1 MKSISKA
8 RLSDPT
14 TDRIVSQAI
23 DGINFLLTNA
33 LSKSNAFSVS
43 FNSAGSVTITHNLNK
58 APEGWIVIDR
68 SSPATIYKSSQSA
81 TSITFVSSAACE
93 FKIII
98 F

>member
-33 LSKSNAFSVS
+33 LSKTNAFSVS
-43 FNSAGSVTITHNLNK
+43 FGSAGSVTITHNLSK
-58 APEGWIVIDR
+58 PPEGWIVIDR
-68 SSPATIYKSSQSA
+68 SSAASIYKSAQSS
-81 TSITFVSSAACE
+81 TSITFVSSAACD
-93 FKIII
+93 FKILI